1 MAIGADGELSG
12 GYVDIET
19 AAAVGFPTR
28 ITRVEARLIGV
39 RRVQF

>member
-28 ITRVEARLIGV
+28 ITRVRLIGV